1 MSCYNNSLYFYTLLY
16 CRFSTYGLVVSDH
29 LVVILGTRNTRFAGF
44 LGAFDL
50 SLVTYL
56 SYVIIQVQNGN
67 GVLNRLSSSMS

>member
-44 LGAFDL
+44 LGALHALCAISTTEVWASPDL
-50 SLVTYL
+50 NIWS
-56 SYVIIQVQNGN
+56 S
-67 GVLNRLSSSMS
+67 LSSSRD